1 MRLRALLVVSAALL
15 VGCGA
20 APYHSTQG
28 ARIVRFAL
36 RSRLLG
42 RSLHEV
48 LVVPSGGGVGKP
60 LLVLLHGR
68 SADANQFLGDPMFTE
83 LHRLGRTAP
92 VILMPSGGDHS
103 YWHDRADGPWGW
115 YVMREAV
122 PAALAR
128 THADGTRIAIGGVS
142 MGGFGA
148 LDLARLHPGRFCAVG
163 AHSAALWP
171 SAGQTAP
178 GAFDDAAD
186 FERHDVIGAAR
197 RGNLY
202 GRTPVFLDVGRDDG
216 FRFADEEL
224 AQALR
229 SHGAHVT
236 FRLQPGGHGGWRD
249 RMHEYLRFYAN
260 ALAACRT
267 REGGDQSS
275 R

>member
-1 MRLRALLVVSAALL
+1 MRLRVVLVASAALL

-28 ARIVRFAL
+28 ARIVRFEL
-36 RSRLLG
+36 RSALLD
-42 RSLHEV
+42 RTLHET
-48 LVVPSGGGVGKP
+48 LIVPSGGGAGRP

-68 SADANQFLGDPMFTE
+68 SADANQFLGDPLFTE
-83 LHRLGRTAP
+83 LRRLGRRAP
-92 VILMPSGGDHS
+92 VVLLPDGGDHS
-103 YWHDRADGPWGW
+103 YWHDRAEGPWGS
-115 YVMREAV
+115 YVLREAI
-122 PAALAR
+122 PSALAR
-128 THADGTRIAIGGVS
+128 THADGTRIALGGAS

-163 AHSAALWP
+163 GHSAALWP

-186 FERHDVIGAAR
+186 FARHDVIGAAR
-197 RGNLY
+197 RGNPY

-229 SHGAHVT
+229 SHGASVT

-249 RMHEYLRFYAN
+249 RMTEYLRFYTN
-260 ALAACRT
+260 AFAACRT
-267 REGGDQSS
+267 SGGANQGS